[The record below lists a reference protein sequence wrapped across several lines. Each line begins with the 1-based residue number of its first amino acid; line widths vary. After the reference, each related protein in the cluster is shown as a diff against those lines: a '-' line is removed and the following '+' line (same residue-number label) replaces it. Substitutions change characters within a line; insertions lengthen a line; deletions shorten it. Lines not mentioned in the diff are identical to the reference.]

1 MSKKL
6 CDLKEQHLEIS
17 SSWQLQPFR
26 LRGSSAEQQKV
37 PKSMGK
43 MWPSCDPKFL
53 WDHWTKWNPKCCWLI
68 NYYVFFYPSSRGHLR
83 GGAETSKKCPAE
95 TAETSRFLT
104 DVQVVEYACWHRKF
118 IVKDSLKSSWVHV
131 FWIRLLF
138 QKCNIY
144 TYIYIL
150 IYIYPKNLK
159 PVDKWSS
166 SHRHTLLTAMD
177 HRFAWTTTPDLWCWP
192 WEVNLSR
199 NQWGFGCRYDDDD
212 GIDLHWIAG

>member
-1 MSKKL
+1 MGSLNKMEPQVLLTDKL
-6 CDLKEQHLEIS
+6 LRIFLSFKSWTLTWWSWNKQEM
-17 SSWQLQPFR
+17 SSWNGWNLQISHRCPSGRIRMLTSQIHSQGLTEKLMGPCF
-26 LRGSSAEQQKV
+26 LDKV
-37 PKSMGK
+37 AIPKVQY
-43 MWPSCDPKFL
+43 
-53 WDHWTKWNPKCCWLI
+53 I
-68 NYYVFFYPSSRGHLR
+68 YV
-83 GGAETSKKCPAE
+83 
-95 TAETSRFLT
+95 
-104 DVQVVEYACWHRKF
+104 
-118 IVKDSLKSSWVHV
+118 
-131 FWIRLLF
+131 
-138 QKCNIY
+138 
-144 TYIYIL
+144 YIYIL